1 MKINSKDFR
10 VRPGEKVK
18 LREWPTVVKPFCK
31 SKKRYQKLLEEHVE
45 ELSSL
50 QRLHYASNRYAL
62 LLIFQGMDA
71 AGKDGAIRHVM
82 SGVNPQGCE
91 VFSFKQP
98 SAEELEHDFLWR
110 TTCRLPERGRIGI
123 FNRSYYEEVLV
134 VRVHPEILRSQG
146 LPEEL
151 LDEKTIWKERY
162 RSIVDLEEHL
172 HRNGTRIIKFFLHLS
187 KDEQRK
193 RFLERIDEPDKNW
206 KFSLADIHERK
217 YWKHYMKA
225 YEACLNATS
234 THHAPWYVVPAD
246 DKENARLIVSQI
258 VLDALN
264 ELKMAYPKTT
274 AKRRRELKSIRVL
287 YFGLRLAIA
296 PDRVVF
302 LKRNWLFVLAILV
315 PILRFFPFLQTLPLA
330 RALTATFGMQVI
342 WMFASAD
349 LGLRSLRR
357 TMGRRGTGYVLT
369 FTVVVILAGAAGMLH
384 FENDSP
390 DPQGIHSYPKALW
403 WVAMQITNIG
413 SGYRPVTVGGHVLCL
428 GISIF
433 ALAIFGYLTAVFAA
447 FFIGRDAE
455 DPKSEIPNQ
464 TSILQL
470 SAEVALLRR
479 SIDDVLR
486 RVSDAAPRSAEPPPL
501 AGSRV
506 KSNGETCRGQP
517 GSIQHEIKRQRSINR
532 QSKSAHAQP
541 AGDFPKQRWELNS
554 IRNFLWRQN
563 HDP

>member
-1 MKINSKDFR
+1 MEGSKRSSENTLRSCPKMADDAR
-10 VRPGEKVK
+10 HAVPKLSLLKTLPRKLERPM
-18 LREWPTVVKPFCK
+18 
-31 SKKRYQKLLEEHVE
+31 
-45 ELSSL
+45 
-50 QRLHYASNRYAL
+50 L
-62 LLIFQGMDA
+62 LL
-71 AGKDGAIRHVM
+71 
-82 SGVNPQGCE
+82 
-91 VFSFKQP
+91 SFVWFLVIIT
-98 SAEELEHDFLWR
+98 EL
-110 TTCRLPERGRIGI
+110 
-123 FNRSYYEEVLV
+123 V
-134 VRVHPEILRSQG
+134 
-146 LPEEL
+146 
-151 LDEKTIWKERY
+151 
-162 RSIVDLEEHL
+162 
-172 HRNGTRIIKFFLHLS
+172 NGTSPLLLS
-187 KDEQRK
+187 
-193 RFLERIDEPDKNW
+193 LG
-206 KFSLADIHERK
+206 
-217 YWKHYMKA
+217 
-225 YEACLNATS
+225 T
-234 THHAPWYVVPAD
+234 
-246 DKENARLIVSQI
+246 
-258 VLDALN
+258 VLWALF
-264 ELKMAYPKTT
+264 
-274 AKRRRELKSIRVL
+274 VL

-390 DPQGIHSYPKALW
+390 DPQGIHSYPEALW

-501 AGSRV
+501 AGEPS
-506 KSNGETCRGQP
+506 Q
-517 GSIQHEIKRQRSINR
+517 IKRGNVSGATVRHR
-532 QSKSAHAQP
+532 A
-541 AGDFPKQRWELNS
+541 
-554 IRNFLWRQN
+554 
-563 HDP
+563 

>member
-1 MKINSKDFR
+1 MEGSKRSSENTLRSFPKMADDAR
-10 VRPGEKVK
+10 HAVPKLSLLKTLPRKLERPM
-18 LREWPTVVKPFCK
+18 
-31 SKKRYQKLLEEHVE
+31 
-45 ELSSL
+45 
-50 QRLHYASNRYAL
+50 L
-62 LLIFQGMDA
+62 LL
-71 AGKDGAIRHVM
+71 
-82 SGVNPQGCE
+82 
-91 VFSFKQP
+91 SFVWFLVIIT
-98 SAEELEHDFLWR
+98 EL
-110 TTCRLPERGRIGI
+110 
-123 FNRSYYEEVLV
+123 V
-134 VRVHPEILRSQG
+134 
-146 LPEEL
+146 
-151 LDEKTIWKERY
+151 
-162 RSIVDLEEHL
+162 
-172 HRNGTRIIKFFLHLS
+172 NGTSPLLLS
-187 KDEQRK
+187 
-193 RFLERIDEPDKNW
+193 LG
-206 KFSLADIHERK
+206 
-217 YWKHYMKA
+217 
-225 YEACLNATS
+225 T
-234 THHAPWYVVPAD
+234 
-246 DKENARLIVSQI
+246 
-258 VLDALN
+258 VLWALF
-264 ELKMAYPKTT
+264 
-274 AKRRRELKSIRVL
+274 VL

-390 DPQGIHSYPKALW
+390 DPQGIHSYPEALW

-470 SAEVALLRR
+470 SAEVALLRKA
-479 SIDDVLR
+479 IEDVLR
-486 RVSDAAPRSAEPPPL
+486 RVSDAAPRSAESPSL
-501 AGSRV
+501 AGKPS
-506 KSNGETCRGQP
+506 K
-517 GSIQHEIKRQRSINR
+517 IKRGNVSGATGQ
-532 QSKSAHAQP
+532 HP
-541 AGDFPKQRWELNS
+541 A
-554 IRNFLWRQN
+554 
-563 HDP
+563 

>member
-1 MKINSKDFR
+1 MADDARHAVPKLSLLKTLPR
-10 VRPGEKVK
+10 KLERPM
-18 LREWPTVVKPFCK
+18 
-31 SKKRYQKLLEEHVE
+31 
-45 ELSSL
+45 
-50 QRLHYASNRYAL
+50 L
-62 LLIFQGMDA
+62 LL
-71 AGKDGAIRHVM
+71 
-82 SGVNPQGCE
+82 
-91 VFSFKQP
+91 SFVWFLVIIT
-98 SAEELEHDFLWR
+98 EL
-110 TTCRLPERGRIGI
+110 
-123 FNRSYYEEVLV
+123 V
-134 VRVHPEILRSQG
+134 
-146 LPEEL
+146 
-151 LDEKTIWKERY
+151 
-162 RSIVDLEEHL
+162 
-172 HRNGTRIIKFFLHLS
+172 NGTSPLLLS
-187 KDEQRK
+187 
-193 RFLERIDEPDKNW
+193 LG
-206 KFSLADIHERK
+206 
-217 YWKHYMKA
+217 
-225 YEACLNATS
+225 T
-234 THHAPWYVVPAD
+234 
-246 DKENARLIVSQI
+246 
-258 VLDALN
+258 VLWALF
-264 ELKMAYPKTT
+264 
-274 AKRRRELKSIRVL
+274 VL

-390 DPQGIHSYPKALW
+390 DPQGIHSYPEALW

-447 FFIGRDAE
+447 FFIGLDAE

-486 RVSDAAPRSAEPPPL
+486 RVSDAAPRSAESPSL
-501 AGSRV
+501 AGKPS
-506 KSNGETCRGQP
+506 K
-517 GSIQHEIKRQRSINR
+517 IKRGNVSGATGQ
-532 QSKSAHAQP
+532 HP
-541 AGDFPKQRWELNS
+541 A
-554 IRNFLWRQN
+554 
-563 HDP
+563 